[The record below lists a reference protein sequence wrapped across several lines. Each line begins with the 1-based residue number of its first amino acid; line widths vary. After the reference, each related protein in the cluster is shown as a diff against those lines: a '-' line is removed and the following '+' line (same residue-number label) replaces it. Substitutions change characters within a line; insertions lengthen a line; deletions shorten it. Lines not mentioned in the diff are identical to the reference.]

1 MRNLYIHC
9 GLAKTGTTSIQKFLS
24 QSREQLNAI
33 DYDYPTIC
41 RNNEGYNHSNLTWQF
56 FNHTYFD
63 PRAGTAD
70 DFLGFLNSPDRKS
83 NIVISAEGLANCLV
97 REHSSV
103 PFRNFLRSAVQL
115 NDSVYLVF
123 SFRTFWR
130 YIESLYL
137 QLLKAGS
144 LKVSLPHHI
153 ETRLNWLRRL
163 LEKIAALRE
172 IVGDDRVLVAD
183 VDRSDSISA
192 LLPLL
197 QIDESKLGPRPEKL
211 NARLGIKKAALLY
224 LFQFDAAGELSG
236 RSQRQIVRFAKSLDK
251 VADLPDDEYNY
262 HVVTFAEANRIQ
274 EDMRAHVPG
283 FLRAE
288 LASACAPVDS
298 SHHAAVL
305 GGVELPVKEA
315 LTIIEGLISARR
327 KGREKRSQTKLSA

>member
-1 MRNLYIHC
+1 MRNLYVHC
-9 GLAKTGTTSIQKFLS
+9 GLAKTGTTSIQMFLA

-41 RNNEGYNHSNLTWQF
+41 QNKEGYNHSNLTWQIS
-56 FNHTYFD
+56 NHKYFES
-63 PRAGTAD
+63 PAGTVN
-70 DFLGFLNSPDRKS
+70 DFLSILKSPDRKS
-83 NIVISAEGLANCLV
+83 NIVISAEGLANCLI
-97 REHSSV
+97 RDHSSAH
-103 PFRNFLRSAVQL
+103 FRDFLRSAVQL
-115 NDSVYLVF
+115 NDQVYLVF

-144 LKVSLPHHI
+144 LKVTLSRHI
-153 ETRLNWLRRL
+153 ERRLVWLRML
-163 LEKIAALRE
+163 FKEIAALRE
-172 IVGDDRVLVAD
+172 IVGDGGVLVAD
-183 VDRSDSISA
+183 VDKSDSISA

-197 QIDESKLGPRPEKL
+197 QIDENKLGGRPDKL

-224 LFQFDAAGELSG
+224 LFQFDPGGELNR
-236 RSQRQIVRFAKSLDK
+236 RSQHQILRFAKSLDK
-251 VADLPDDEYNY
+251 MADLPDDEYNY
-262 HVVTFAEANRIQ
+262 HIVTLAEANRIQ
-274 EDMRAHVPG
+274 EDVRAHVPG

-305 GGVELPVKEA
+305 GGVEIPVKEA

-327 KGREKRSQTKLSA
+327 KGKEKRSQTKSSA

>member
-41 RNNEGYNHSNLTWQF
+41 QNNDGYNHGNLTWQF

-70 DFLGFLNSPDRKS
+70 DFLGFLNSSDRKS
-83 NIVISAEGLANCLV
+83 NIVISAEGFANCLV
-97 REHSSV
+97 REHPSV
-103 PFRNFLRSAVQL
+103 HFLDFLRSAVQL
-115 NDSVYLVF
+115 NDAVYLVF

-144 LKVSLPHHI
+144 LKVSLSHHI
-153 ETRLNWLRRL
+153 ERRLIWLRRL
-163 LEKIAALRE
+163 LEEIAALRE

-183 VDRSDSISA
+183 VDMSDSISA

-224 LFQFDAAGELSG
+224 LFQFDPGGELSG
-236 RSQRQIVRFAKSLDK
+236 RSQRQILRFAKSLDK
-251 VADLPDDEYNY
+251 MADLPDDEYSY
-262 HVVTFAEANRIQ
+262 HIVTLAEANRIQ
-274 EDMRAHVPG
+274 DDMRAHVPG

-288 LASACAPVDS
+288 LASACAAVDS
-298 SHHAAVL
+298 SHQAAVL
-305 GGVELPVKEA
+305 ENVELPVKEA
-315 LTIIEGLISARR
+315 LSIIEGLISAKLKR
-327 KGREKRSQTKLSA
+327 REKRSQTELSA